1 VTELRKC
8 KLYYENS
15 PNYIVQYRGDF
26 KEEIDKVS
34 YACGDIINNTI
45 GVVSTS
51 EENLDRL
58 LKDVPSIVFIDQ
70 RWMFVLQDISPS
82 NVDNINTIKINP
94 YLNLTG
100 RGVLVGM
107 VDTGIDYLNEEFI
120 REDDT
125 SRVSNI
131 WDQTIQGSADQSLY
145 IGETYSNEQ
154 INTAIKTYKNKGD
167 PYQIVPSKDEI
178 GHGTRIAGIIGA
190 RGYSKDFQGV
200 APDCDFV
207 IVKLLESFNF
217 KNRLIGNGVQYI
229 PIYNNSEVL
238 AAIEY
243 LKNFAVKVKKPMVI
257 YIGVGATEGSHDGN
271 NLISKY
277 LTNVGSTRGIV
288 SISGVG
294 NEGASEG
301 HASGNIKN
309 LGDMSTVDLRIPK
322 QIKYFSFN
330 IWVRKPNR
338 ANLKVVSPTGEAT
351 DVIKS
356 EANKSLQIKF
366 VFLGTEMIVK
376 YYDPEYFTG
385 HQLINIT
392 FMNIK
397 PGIWTIQLIGKYL
410 TNGRYDIWLPPEKTL
425 PEGTKFLESDPFIT
439 LTIPSTARKVITV
452 AYYGNDKALVASSGK
467 GYNSNN
473 LINPDIATIGVNI
486 ITTKVSGG
494 ITTDSG
500 SSVATG
506 VVAGACALLLQ
517 WGIVE
522 RNDITMYS
530 IKMRSYL
537 IYGAD
542 RSNVNYKYPT
552 REIGYGNFDLLGTFN
567 VISRS
572 YRQNRIIGNNFIEYY
587 INKLFIRIPK

>member
-8 KLYYENS
+8 KLYYEDS
-15 PNYIVQYRGDF
+15 PDYLVQYRGNF
-26 KEEIDKVS
+26 KAEIDQVS

-51 EENLDRL
+51 EQNLDRL

-82 NVDNINTIKINP
+82 NVDNINAIKVNP

-131 WDQTIQGSADQSLY
+131 WDQTIQGGTDQSLY

-154 INTAIKTYKNKGD
+154 INNAIKTYRNKGD

-190 RGYSKDFQGV
+190 RGYSKEFQGV

-229 PIYNNSEVL
+229 PIYNNAEVL

-243 LKNFAVKVKKPMVI
+243 LKNFALKVKKPMVI

-271 NLISKY
+271 NLMSKY
-277 LTNVGSTRGIV
+277 LTNIGSTRGVV
-288 SISGVG
+288 SVSGVG

-301 HASGNIKN
+301 HASGYIKN
-309 LGDMSTVDLRIPK
+309 LGDISTVDLRIPK

-338 ANLKVVSPTGEAT
+338 ANLKVVSPTGEAS

-356 EANKSLQIKF
+356 EANKTLKIKF

-397 PGIWTIQLIGKYL
+397 PGIWTIQLIGKYI

-452 AYYGNDKALVASSGK
+452 AYFGNDKALVASSGK

-473 LINPDIATIGVNI
+473 LINPDIATIGVDV

-506 VVAGACALLLQ
+506 VVVGACALLLQ

-530 IKMRSYL
+530 IKIRSYL

-572 YRQNRIIGNNFIEYY
+572 YRQNRIIDDNFIEYH

>member
-1 VTELRKC
+1 VAELRKC
-8 KLYYENS
+8 KLYYEDS
-15 PNYIVQYRGDF
+15 PDYLVQYRGNF
-26 KEEIDKVS
+26 KAEIDQVS

-51 EENLDRL
+51 EQNLDRL